1 LLQMQTY
8 NIWGSYI
15 ICTAPIFSFFS
26 RTVVKNFM
34 ISSNINNI
42 QLSKQSALTN
52 DTELA
57 LYPNPSDNG
66 YFVVNGSDILVDL
79 QVLNSTGQIIINKSG
94 VMCKDLLLDIS
105 NEPPGI
111 YFVLVITND
120 EIINKKIIKSK

>member
-1 LLQMQTY
+1 
-8 NIWGSYI
+8 
-15 ICTAPIFSFFS
+15 
-26 RTVVKNFM
+26 M